1 MELPPLIAALL
12 DPRAWPE
19 RPSEV
24 KLRQTHISY
33 LFFTPDFVYKIKKPV
48 DFVFLDFTTL
58 EKRKFFCDE
67 EVHLNRRLAPSIY
80 LGVVGIAAPERS
92 PFVGVGGEAVEY
104 AVKMTRLPEESILER
119 ALSSGEV
126 KKDVIIRIA
135 HVIAEFHKRAPTSPY
150 ISSFGSLET
159 IKKNTDENFIQTK
172 DFIGSTVSAGQFGA
186 IRDYTGSFLETNK
199 GLFLKRVN
207 EGFIKDCHGDIHCEH
222 ISITD
227 GINIF
232 DCIEFNERFR
242 FSDTVADTAF
252 LAMDLDFEGRHD
264 LSGALTKE
272 YFKEAFDRDGLK
284 LLDFYKCYR
293 AYVRGKVEGFKSREA
308 EVSEDERT
316 LAVISARYHYH
327 LAWLYATGGFRP
339 VMIIISGLSG
349 TGKSTLATHLSRAT
363 KIRRV
368 SSDLVR
374 KDLAGIL
381 PHEKRREPFK
391 KGIYSDEFTERTY
404 AALISEGIKLLRKR
418 RPVILD
424 ATFLNPAHLDMA
436 KEAASKAGARLVVI
450 ECVADEGVIKERLA
464 KRAGEPCGVS
474 DARWEVYLKQK
485 GLYRGIAG
493 EGFHVDTGKS
503 AVGSL
508 IEATGK
514 IFG

>member
-33 LFFTPDFVYKIKKPV
+33 IFFTTDFVYKIKKPV
-48 DFVFLDFTTL
+48 DFGFLDFTTL
-58 EKRKFFCDE
+58 DKRKSFCEE
-67 EVHLNRRLAPSIY
+67 EVRLNRRLAPSIY
-80 LGVVGIAAPERS
+80 LGVVGIAAPERF
-92 PFVGVGGEAVEY
+92 PFVGVGGEIIEY
-104 AVKMTRLPEESILER
+104 AVKMARLPEESILER
-119 ALSSGEV
+119 ALTAGEV

-135 HVIAEFHKRAPTSPY
+135 HVIAEFHKRAPTSAY
-150 ISSFGSLET
+150 ISGFGSLET
-159 IKKNTDENFIQTK
+159 IKKNTDENFAQTR
-172 DFIGSTVSAGQFGA
+172 DFIGYTISPGQYGA
-186 IRDYTGSFLETNK
+186 IRDYTGSFLETK
-199 GLFLKRVN
+199 KDLFLRRVN

-242 FSDTVADTAF
+242 FSDTVADIAF

-264 LSGALTKE
+264 LSGALAKE

-308 EVSEDERT
+308 EVSENERT
-316 LAVISARYHYH
+316 LAVIGARYHFH
-327 LAWLYATGGFRP
+327 LARLYAAKGFRP

-349 TGKSTLATHLSRAT
+349 TGKSTLAESLSQST
-363 KIRRV
+363 KIKRV
-368 SSDLVR
+368 SSDMVR
-374 KDLAGIL
+374 KGLACVPL
-381 PHEKRREPFK
+381 HEKRREPFK
-391 KGIYSDEFTERTY
+391 KGIYSDEFTEKTY
-404 AALISEGIKLLRKR
+404 AALISEGVRLLSKKR
-418 RPVILD
+418 SVILD
-424 ATFLNPAHLDMA
+424 ATFLNPAHIEMA
-436 KEAASKAGARLVVI
+436 REAALKAGAVFVVI

-464 KRAGEPCGVS
+464 KRAGEPGGIS
-474 DARWEVYLKQK
+474 DARWEIYLRQK
-485 GLYRGIAG
+485 GLYKGIAG
-493 EGFHVDTGKS
+493 EGFCVDTSGP
-503 AVGSL
+503 ANESL
-508 IEATGK
+508 IEAAVK